1 MKKKLIW
8 ATALLVCA
16 MLFVS
21 ACGTKATTE
30 EEQKD
35 VTEKL
40 VSRDWEIIK
49 EEGTLKVATSGTYFP
64 NSYHD
69 EESNELTGFEVE
81 ILREVANRL
90 GLEVEFTEMGVDG
103 MLTSLNSEQID
114 IAALGIDRDG
124 ENADKYNFTI
134 PYKYSFGSMVVRE
147 EDNSGIEKLEDLKG
161 KKAAGAATTSYM
173 KVAEKFGAEL
183 VIYDNA
189 TNDQYLWDVA
199 NGRTDVV
206 LNDYYGQLMATEALP
221 EIPVKVHDVFYN
233 PSETNYAIKL
243 GNDEFTKQINAQLE
257 AMHDDGTL
265 SEISK
270 QFYNGEDVTV
280 QKDYEF
286 QEIDVSE
293 E

>member
-8 ATALLVCA
+8 ATTLLVCA

-21 ACGTKATTE
+21 ACGTKETTE

-40 VSRDWEIIK
+40 VSRDWEVIK

-69 EESNELTGFEVE
+69 EESNELTGFEVV
-81 ILREVANRL
+81 ILREIANRL

>member
-8 ATALLVCA
+8 ATALLVCT

-21 ACGTKATTE
+21 ACGTKETTE

-40 VSRDWEIIK
+40 VSRDWEVIK

-81 ILREVANRL
+81 ILREIANRL

>member
-21 ACGTKATTE
+21 ACGTKETTE

-40 VSRDWEIIK
+40 VSRDWEVIK

-81 ILREVANRL
+81 ILREIANRL

>member
-21 ACGTKATTE
+21 ACGTKETTE

-40 VSRDWEIIK
+40 VSRDWEVIK

>member
-8 ATALLVCA
+8 ATALLVCT

-21 ACGTKATTE
+21 ACGTKETTE

-40 VSRDWEIIK
+40 VSRDWEVIK